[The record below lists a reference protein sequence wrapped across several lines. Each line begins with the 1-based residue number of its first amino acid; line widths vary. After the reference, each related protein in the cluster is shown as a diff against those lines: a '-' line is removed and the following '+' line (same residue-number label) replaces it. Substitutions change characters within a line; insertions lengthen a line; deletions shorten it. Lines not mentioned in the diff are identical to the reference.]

1 MTSRLP
7 CLFVSHG
14 SPMLAIDG
22 SAAQHF
28 LKSLAQ
34 KIVSRPRD
42 TLVVSAHWESA
53 IPAVSLARRPQ
64 TIHDFGGFPKEL
76 FELRYPAPGAPKL
89 AERTAGLLESAGF
102 EVMREKSRGLD
113 HGAWIP
119 PKLIFPEAGIPV
131 TQLAIQPELGPKHH
145 VRIGK
150 ALRPLRDQGTLIL
163 ATGAI
168 THNLQAFF
176 QGGFGR
182 DADTPDWVDEFAEWV
197 ANAIADGR
205 LDDLVDCRELAPSA
219 VRNHPTQEHLLPLFV
234 ACGAASDPLQGE
246 RLHRSAAYGVLA
258 MDVYALR

>member
-1 MTSRLP
+1 MTSPLP
-7 CLFVSHG
+7 ALFVSHG

-28 LKSLAQ
+28 LETLAQ
-34 KIVSRPRD
+34 KIVPRPRD
-42 TLVVSAHWESA
+42 ILVVSAHWESA
-53 IPAVSLARRPQ
+53 IPAVSLAKRPR
-64 TIHDFGGFPKEL
+64 TIHDFGGFAKEL
-76 FELRYPAPGAPKL
+76 YAMRYPAPGAPKL

-119 PKLIFPEAGIPV
+119 LKLIYPEADIPV
-131 TQLAIQPELGPKHH
+131 TQLAIQPDLGPKHH

-150 ALRPLRDQGTLIL
+150 ALRPLRAQGTLIL
-163 ATGAI
+163 ATGAL

-182 DADTPDWVDEFAEWV
+182 DAETPDWVDEFAEWV
-197 ANAIADGR
+197 ANAIAEGR
-205 LDDLVDCRELAPSA
+205 LDDLADYRALAPTGI
-219 VRNHPTQEHLLPLFV
+219 RNHPTQEHLLPLFV
-234 ACGAASDPLQGE
+234 ACGAASDPIQDE
-246 RLHRSAAYGVLA
+246 RLHQSVAYGVLA